1 MVPRSAGFFQGNMK
15 RLLSRSTVTALAAI
29 LLLMTTWGQTQ
40 TPTQSQTPPKTDP
53 QDPQRQEVI
62 KVETALVTVPVI
74 VTDRFNRFISGLNQK
89 DFKLLEDGQPQEIT
103 QFSSQETP
111 FNVALLLDTSRSTIR
126 QLGNIRDAARKF
138 VRQLQPSDRVMIVT
152 FDDRVHF
159 HNEITSSRDEV
170 EQALKTIKTG
180 YMTSLYDAVTRT
192 VIEKLAPIEG
202 RKAIVV
208 LTDGVDTAS
217 KLASAQSTLELV
229 SNTGVIT
236 YAIQYETRNEG
247 APLMK
252 PTSLPPYSGKP
263 FTGGLGFVQ
272 QGQAAPPQQRDRYLI
287 ASDFLKSL
295 AAYSGAR
302 YLRAETMEG
311 TTFAFALI
319 ANEIRHQYTLS
330 YYSSNAKRD
339 GSYRKIDVS
348 VTQGNDLVVHARQG
362 YRTPKS

>member
-1 MVPRSAGFFQGNMK
+1 MK
-15 RLLSRSTVTALAAI
+15 RLLHRFNLIALGAI
-29 LLLMTTWGQTQ
+29 LLLTTTWGQTQ
-40 TPTQSQTPPKTDP
+40 QQTPTKPDP
-53 QDPQRQEVI
+53 QDRQDVI

-74 VTDRFNRFISGLNQK
+74 VTDRFNRFISGLNQG
-89 DFKLLEDGQPQEIT
+89 DFKLLEDGQPQEISL
-103 QFSSQETP
+103 FSSQETP

-126 QLGNIRDAARKF
+126 QLGSIRDAARKF
-138 VRQLQPSDRVMIVT
+138 VRQLQPNDRVLIVT

-159 HNEITSSRDEV
+159 QNEFTNNRDEV
-170 EQALKTIKTG
+170 EQALKSIKTG
-180 YMTSLYDAVTRT
+180 YLTCLYDAVVRT
-192 VIEKLAPIEG
+192 VSEKLAPIQG

-217 KLASAQSTLELV
+217 KLATAQNTLEMV
-229 SNTGVIT
+229 SQTGVVT

-252 PTSLPPYSGKP
+252 PTSLPPYPGKP
-263 FTGGLGFVQ
+263 FVGGLGFVQ
-272 QGQAAPPQQRDRYLI
+272 QDDAAPPKRDRYLI
-287 ASDFLKSL
+287 ATDFLKSL

-311 TTFAFALI
+311 ATFAFALI

-330 YYSSNAKRD
+330 YYSSNAMRD
-339 GSYRKIDVS
+339 GAYRKIE
-348 VTQGNDLVVHARQG
+348 VTLPHGNDLIIRARQG

>member
-1 MVPRSAGFFQGNMK
+1 MK
-15 RLLSRSTVTALAAI
+15 RLLYRSTVTALAAI
-29 LLLMTTWGQTQ
+29 LLLTTISGQTQ
-40 TPTQSQTPPKTDP
+40 NPTQNPAQNPTQTQNPPKTDS
-53 QDPQRQEVI
+53 QDPQRQDVI

-138 VRQLQPSDRVMIVT
+138 VRQLQPNDRVMIVT

-159 HNEITSSRDEV
+159 HNEFTSSRDEV

-180 YMTSLYDAVTRT
+180 YLTSLYDAVART
-192 VIEKLAPIEG
+192 VIEKLAPIDG

-217 KLASAQSTLELV
+217 KLSSAQSTLELV
-229 SNTGVIT
+229 SNAGVIT
-236 YAIQYETRNEG
+236 YTIQYETRNEG

-272 QGQAAPPQQRDRYLI
+272 QGGVAPPQRDRYLI
-287 ASDFLKSL
+287 ASDFLKAL

-330 YYSSNAKRD
+330 YYSSNARRD
-339 GSYRKIDVS
+339 GSYRKIEVS
-348 VTQGNDLVVHARQG
+348 VNQGNDLVVHSRQG
-362 YRTPKS
+362 YRPPKS